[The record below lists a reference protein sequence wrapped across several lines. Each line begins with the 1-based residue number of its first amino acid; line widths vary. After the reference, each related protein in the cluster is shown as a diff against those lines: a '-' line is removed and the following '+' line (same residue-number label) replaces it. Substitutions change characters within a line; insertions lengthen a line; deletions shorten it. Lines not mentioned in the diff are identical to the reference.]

1 MWKKVRSIPE
11 IQRSRKNS
19 LKSPP
24 AHQVKDAH
32 HFSIDCSRAHRGMF
46 AGIIVIVLTIISL
59 IMYFVL
65 HEEPSYVNLAITEVT
80 YYEIVLYT
88 VCTVAVFYA
97 MYQMRD
103 MKFQRKSGNNGN
115 GK

>member
-1 MWKKVRSIPE
+1 M
-11 IQRSRKNS
+11 
-19 LKSPP
+19 
-24 AHQVKDAH
+24 AHQ
-32 HFSIDCSRAHRGMF
+32 FSIDCSRAHRGMF
-46 AGIIVIVLTIISL
+46 AGIIVIVVTIISL

-65 HEEPSYVNLAITEVT
+65 HEEPNYIHLAITEVT

-88 VCTVAVFYA
+88 VCTFAVFYA

-115 GK
+115 GKKLVFHLIFNHFKCTFYSRPPRQFCQT